1 MYNSFCTDNNI
12 AFRAAIEVHL
22 ILVLRDISSDG
33 EFTSQTQYYT
43 IASPRV
49 QDRSM
54 LDTSYIEEGIVY
66 PGLSLVVF
74 TPILSVLS
82 LTELVD
88 PHAMKAYQDSNSSIS
103 KQ

>member
-1 MYNSFCTDNNI
+1 
-12 AFRAAIEVHL
+12 
-22 ILVLRDISSDG
+22 
-33 EFTSQTQYYT
+33 
-43 IASPRV
+43 
-49 QDRSM
+49 M